1 VRPDPFRRHFARTG
15 ASGATTVAGR
25 SSATIVMAVWCA
37 PDDDRIVT
45 VRVLVVEDDPGMA
58 DLLVRALAREGHAV
72 DHADNGVDALWA
84 ATERAYDAVVLDA
97 MIPAPDGFEVCRR
110 LRAAG
115 RWMPILMLT
124 ARDRVDDRVAG
135 LDAGADDYLT
145 KPFALAE
152 LFARLRVLL
161 RRPPTERPAV
171 LRVGDLVLDP
181 ATHQV
186 SRGDEPLDITPKA
199 FAVLEY
205 LMRNPGRVVTR
216 TDLLDHA
223 WDEAFDG
230 ESNVVDAYVKRVRDV
245 IDRPGEASRVETV
258 RGVGYRMRLDERP

>member
-1 VRPDPFRRHFARTG
+1 MAR
-15 ASGATTVAGR
+15 
-25 SSATIVMAVWCA
+25 WCA
-37 PDDDRIVT
+37 LVDDRIVT
-45 VRVLVVEDDPGMA
+45 VRVLVVEDDPAMA
-58 DLLVRALAREGHAV
+58 DLLVRALTREGHAV
-72 DHADNGVDALWA
+72 DRVDNGVDALWA
-84 ATERAYDAVVLDA
+84 GTERDYDAVVLDA
-97 MIPAPDGFEVCRR
+97 MIPEPDGFEVCRR

-161 RRPPTERPAV
+161 RRPPTERPTV
-171 LRVGDLVLDP
+171 LRVDDLSLDP
-181 ATHQV
+181 ATHEV
-186 SRGDEPLDITPKA
+186 RRAGDLLEITPKA

-205 LMRNPGRVVTR
+205 LMRHAGRVVTR
-216 TDLLDHA
+216 TALLEHA
-223 WDEAFDG
+223 WDDAYDG

-245 IDRPGEASRVETV
+245 IDRPREPSLVETV
-258 RGVGYRMRLDERP
+258 RGVGYRMRAADER